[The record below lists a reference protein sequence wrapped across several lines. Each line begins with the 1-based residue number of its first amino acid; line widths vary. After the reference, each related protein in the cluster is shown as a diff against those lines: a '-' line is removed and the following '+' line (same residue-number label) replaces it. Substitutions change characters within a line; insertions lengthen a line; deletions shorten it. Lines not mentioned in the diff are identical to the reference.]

1 MARPDPTTAC
11 RDPQEAFQ
19 DIIKSSRELN
29 TSPLKGVPG
38 RLVGDGSSVPDATR
52 DAFTHPRR
60 QPVRLLYISEWRRDA
75 LRTTLWLV
83 PVALVV
89 AACATFAVTY
99 LLDRTVFEHGSRLP
113 FWHGDADAARL
124 VLTSIAAAVITVTGV
139 VFSVVIVALT
149 LASQQ
154 FGPRMLRNFIRDLGT
169 QLTLGVFVATFVYS
183 ILTLGSISSAGN
195 PDFVP
200 HLSITVALILLLT
213 DLGVLIYFI
222 HHVAVS
228 IQLNEVVASIGRDL
242 ARAMDEWMTPRQGEI
257 LEGDARDVIGH
268 DLGEGAVVLA
278 TRTGYLQA
286 ISHARLVDVASE
298 FDAVIILLHRP
309 GHFLVDGGPLARVY
323 PASAARA
330 IRQSFE
336 RSHITGP
343 HRTLTQDPV
352 FAIDQLVEIAIR
364 ALSPAVND
372 TFTAITCIDW
382 LTAGL
387 CRLSGLTYRARL
399 FRDGSHKVRVIEAP
413 LTYDRLVDGAFDKI
427 RQAGRGMPAIAIRQL
442 DSLVQIAQF
451 VSTDEERRAL
461 LRQAEMILRASD
473 EAIDELLDRE
483 DVRRRY
489 GRMVDATA
497 EAVRAAG
504 ANAS

>member
-1 MARPDPTTAC
+1 MP
-11 RDPQEAFQ
+11 EAA
-19 DIIKSSRELN
+19 
-29 TSPLKGVPG
+29 PG
-38 RLVGDGSSVPDATR
+38 T
-52 DAFTHPRR
+52 FHYPRR
-60 QPVRLLYISEWRRDA
+60 DSVKRLYISEWRRDA

-83 PVALVV
+83 PVVLVV
-89 AACATFAVTY
+89 AAGVAFAVTY
-99 LLDRTVFEHGSRLP
+99 LLDRTVFEHGSQLP
-113 FWHGDADAARL
+113 LWHGNADAARL

-183 ILTLGSISSAGN
+183 LLALGSISSGGN

-200 HLSITVALILLLT
+200 HLSITVALVLLLA

-242 ARAMDEWMTPRQGEI
+242 AQAMDEWLTPLQGEI
-257 LEGDARDVIGH
+257 LQHDMLDVIRR
-268 DLGEGAVVLA
+268 DLGAGAVVQA
-278 TRTGYLQA
+278 ARTGYLQA
-286 ISHARLVDVASE
+286 ISHSRLVDLASE
-298 FDAVIILLHRP
+298 FDAVIVLLHRP
-309 GHFLVDGGPLARVY
+309 GHFLVDGRPLARVY
-323 PASAARA
+323 PASAAPGVLR
-330 IRQSFE
+330 SLD
-336 RSHITGP
+336 RSHIAGP

-387 CRLSGLTYRARL
+387 CRLSGLT
-399 FRDGSHKVRVIEAP
+399 
-413 LTYDRLVDGAFDKI
+413 
-427 RQAGRGMPAIAIRQL
+427 
-442 DSLVQIAQF
+442 
-451 VSTDEERRAL
+451 
-461 LRQAEMILRASD
+461 
-473 EAIDELLDRE
+473 
-483 DVRRRY
+483 
-489 GRMVDATA
+489 
-497 EAVRAAG
+497 
-504 ANAS
+504 

>member
-1 MARPDPTTAC
+1 MP
-11 RDPQEAFQ
+11 EAA
-19 DIIKSSRELN
+19 
-29 TSPLKGVPG
+29 PG
-38 RLVGDGSSVPDATR
+38 
-52 DAFTHPRR
+52 AFRNPRR
-60 QPVRLLYISEWRRDA
+60 DSVRRLYISEWRRDA

-89 AACATFAVTY
+89 AAVAAFAVTY
-99 LLDRTVFEHGSRLP
+99 LLDRTVFEGGSHLP
-113 FWHGDADAARL
+113 LWHGNADAARL

-183 ILTLGSISSAGN
+183 LLALGSISSGGN
-195 PDFVP
+195 QDFVP
-200 HLSITVALILLLT
+200 HLSITIALVLLLA

-242 ARAMDEWMTPRQGEI
+242 AQAMDEWLTPLQGEI
-257 LEGDARDVIGH
+257 LQHDMLDVIRR
-268 DLGEGAVVLA
+268 DLGAGAVVQA
-278 TRTGYLQA
+278 ARTGYLQA
-286 ISHARLVDVASE
+286 ISHSRLVELASE
-298 FDAVIILLHRP
+298 FDAVIVLLHRP
-309 GHFLVDGGPLARVY
+309 GHFLVDGRPLARVY
-323 PASAARA
+323 PASAAPGVLR
-330 IRQSFE
+330 SLD

-387 CRLSGLTYRARL
+387 CRLSGLTYRARV
-399 FRDGSHKVRVIEAP
+399 FRDGSGTVRVIEAP
-413 LTYDRLVDGAFDKI
+413 LTYDRLVNGAFNKI

-461 LRQAEMILRASD
+461 ITQAEMILRASD
-473 EAIDELLDRE
+473 EAISEELDRE

-489 GRMVDATA
+489 DRMIEATA
-497 EAVRAAG
+497 VGAPGAG
-504 ANAS
+504 TKATRTT